1 MSAVLAGPLADA
13 AGEGMTILRLPGRDQ
28 VSTAKRL
35 AEWTTGG
42 ILRQPSW
49 RGLRIDK
56 EPGEVHREDP
66 L

>member
-1 MSAVLAGPLADA
+1 MAFTGGRIVGWSA
-13 AGEGMTILRLPGRDQ
+13 R
-28 VSTAKRL
+28 STF
-35 AEWTTGG
+35 AEWTTDG

>member
-1 MSAVLAGPLADA
+1 VSAVLAGQLADA
-13 AGEGMTILRLPGRDQ
+13 AGEGMTILRLPSPDQ

-35 AEWTTGG
+35 AELTTGG

-56 EPGEVHREDP
+56 EPGEAHREDP

>member
-1 MSAVLAGPLADA
+1 MAFTGGQIVERSADGDA
-13 AGEGMTILRLPGRDQ
+13 AVWGTD
-28 VSTAKRL
+28 
-35 AEWTTGG
+35 G